1 MPYFPDLA
9 DPMRDLQEWIDL
21 KHEQGADV
29 APLVENLKKMVAA
42 LTEEAIGLEVDPEL
56 ARFEPDGLESIKALR
71 PQAEHVL
78 ALELSEEELEDRI
91 MGAWMG
97 RAAGNMLGVPCEG
110 FSREKIRSACAA
122 LSEPYPLTDYWS
134 RNPRVGDELSTYNGL
149 PFRRFFKPHLQYV
162 MPDDDLLYTTL
173 GLVILERY
181 GKDFTPQQVGEAWL
195 DLVPFAC
202 TAEHHALRNLRDGI
216 AVPQTATVG
225 NPDSEWLGA
234 YIRADAWGYAAPGLP
249 EVAAEWAWRDCCIS
263 HTRNGLYGAMYFAA
277 VISAALATGDIK
289 RSLRLGLNE
298 IPENCRLAVAI
309 REALDWCHELN
320 DYQKVLD
327 RIFDRWQGM
336 HVGHTLN
343 NAALV
348 VAGLELC
355 RDDFETAIT
364 EVTMA
369 GMDTDCN
376 AATAGSIAGAVWGFS
391 KLPSKWTEPLGSVH
405 RSYLNGMYVW
415 DNRDIARRFTRIAL
429 G

>member
-56 ARFEPDGLESIKALR
+56 ARLEPDDLESIKALR

-78 ALELSEEELEDRI
+78 ALELSEEELEDCI

-277 VISAALATGDIK
+277 VISAALATGDIR